1 MAVVDAKSYQNTK
14 EILLNY
20 LLLCAVFFL
29 FWLK

>member
-20 LLLCAVFFL
+20 LLCAGFFL